1 MDEYSLLKQLAELFP
16 ASPFAEADALRDPLK
31 MFRVHYLLFHSLYL
45 LSDELRAT
53 GHHLH
58 ISPLGIRLELSATAE
73 PGLQQA
79 DPLRKYYLDLDQW
92 RVTQREDVEALLAAF
107 WSGVRVPDAEVAAA
121 HEVFGLTAPAWLP
134 NVRRRYRELVAVHHP
149 DRGGVTATA
158 QGINEAYIILKRY
171 YGEP

>member
-79 DPLRKYYLDLDQW
+79 DPLSLI
-92 RVTQREDVEALLAAF
+92 
-107 WSGVRVPDAEVAAA
+107 
-121 HEVFGLTAPAWLP
+121 H
-134 NVRRRYRELVAVHHP
+134 
-149 DRGGVTATA
+149 
-158 QGINEAYIILKRY
+158 I
-171 YGEP
+171 